1 MINMFLGDRDALKR
15 NPHYAK
21 AAPMRLY
28 ALARVEAAEQSAD
41 FVSVRA
47 VSARR
52 VKSAQKAAETKRE
65 SLLRQVAE
73 MQVGV
78 QAQPIA
84 RVRRLAVDAYND
96 RLERH
101 PSG

>member
-1 MINMFLGDRDALKR
+1 MINTFLGEPDTLKR

-47 VSARR
+47 DRASGEER
-52 VKSAQKAAETKRE
+52 AESGRD
-65 SLLRQVAE
+65 
-73 MQVGV
+73 
-78 QAQPIA
+78 QA
-84 RVRRLAVDAYND
+84 
-96 RLERH
+96 
-101 PSG
+101 